1 MWFNA
6 NKLSVN
12 IDKTN
17 SLLFHTLS
25 KRQLL
30 PQTLPILLFENIHI
44 KREHV
49 TKFLGVSIDEN
60 LFWKQHIDIVSSKI
74 FIVIFY
80 NSRDVFIKQ
89 TISKVTIF
97 FVFIFRLFIKLCKYC
112 LGKHQ

>member
-74 FIVIFY
+74 FIVIFFK
-80 NSRDVFIKQ
+80 SRDVLSKQ
-89 TISKVTIF
+89 FLK
-97 FVFIFRLFIKLCKYC
+97 
-112 LGKHQ
+112 

>member
-49 TKFLGVSIDEN
+49 TKFLSVSIDEN

-74 FIVIFY
+74 FIVIFFK
-80 NSRDVFIKQ
+80 SRDVLSKQ
-89 TISKVTIF
+89 FLK
-97 FVFIFRLFIKLCKYC
+97 
-112 LGKHQ
+112 